1 MGFLTELL
9 LLLLNKESMITVDE
23 LLCKETLSKQDI
35 IRLLLLT
42 DKSEHNILIKKA
54 YSIKESTIGKKVY
67 LRGLIEFSN
76 HCKKNCFYCGIR
88 SGNDKF
94 TRYSL
99 TDEEIL
105 QVIEL
110 AIKNQLIGVVLQSG
124 EQNNTVFTKRITKL
138 ITKIKKI
145 TNAEFR
151 ITLSLGEQSLE
162 TYQEW
167 FEAGA
172 QRYLLRIE
180 SSDEELYKKIHPN
193 NELHNYKTRL
203 QCLENIKQAGYQVG
217 TGVMIGLPFQTIENL
232 ADDLLFIKQ
241 MNTDMV
247 GMGPYIEHADTP
259 LYRYKNTLLPL
270 IERFNLSLR
279 MIAVL
284 RIMMPNIN
292 IASTTALQTIVP
304 MGRERGLKAGANVL
318 MPNITPG
325 KYRSNYLLY
334 ENKPCI
340 DEEADDCIDCLAKKV
355 KMIGEEII
363 YNDFGDSIH
372 FTKRKNKNSI
382 GINPKEHSNL

>member
-124 EQNNTVFTKRITKL
+124 EQNNTVFTKRITKVRR
-138 ITKIKKI
+138 KIKKI
-145 TNAEFR
+145 TNA
-151 ITLSLGEQSLE
+151 
-162 TYQEW
+162 
-167 FEAGA
+167 
-172 QRYLLRIE
+172 
-180 SSDEELYKKIHPN
+180 
-193 NELHNYKTRL
+193 
-203 QCLENIKQAGYQVG
+203 
-217 TGVMIGLPFQTIENL
+217 
-232 ADDLLFIKQ
+232 
-241 MNTDMV
+241 
-247 GMGPYIEHADTP
+247 
-259 LYRYKNTLLPL
+259 
-270 IERFNLSLR
+270 
-279 MIAVL
+279 
-284 RIMMPNIN
+284 
-292 IASTTALQTIVP
+292 
-304 MGRERGLKAGANVL
+304 
-318 MPNITPG
+318 
-325 KYRSNYLLY
+325 
-334 ENKPCI
+334 
-340 DEEADDCIDCLAKKV
+340 
-355 KMIGEEII
+355 
-363 YNDFGDSIH
+363 
-372 FTKRKNKNSI
+372 
-382 GINPKEHSNL
+382 